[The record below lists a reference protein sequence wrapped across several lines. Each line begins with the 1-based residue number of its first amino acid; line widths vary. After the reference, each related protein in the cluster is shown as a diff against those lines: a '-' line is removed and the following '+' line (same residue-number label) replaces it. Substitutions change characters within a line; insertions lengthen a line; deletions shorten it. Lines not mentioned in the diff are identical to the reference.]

1 MQMMKQCENIR
12 VRLALYLDDELHNG
26 ERDDFAA
33 HLLGCAACR
42 QLCEAE
48 RAELTAL
55 RAAHPLYATP
65 PELRA
70 RVAELLNAAP
80 APFVAPPP
88 LRQRIQQIL
97 QPAERPIFTWR
108 PARAWALAATL
119 LVVAFAGFWLWTA
132 RRTGPPA
139 PSEFARMAV
148 DTHVR
153 RVRGQLPLEIASASP
168 AEISN
173 WFAGK
178 VSFSLKLPNY
188 QEASGQVRLYNLEGA
203 RLVGFRNDYAALVAY
218 DMDKHPITLVV
229 TANGVAMP
237 AGGEQ
242 VVSKGL
248 RFHYD
253 TLNGW
258 KVITWADRGLTYAL
272 VSDLAGRGQQSCIV
286 CHEGTQDREIIE
298 GLKPGRTQL

>member
-1 MQMMKQCENIR
+1 MMQCENIH

-26 ERDDFAA
+26 ERDDFEA
-33 HLLGCAACR
+33 HLQGCVACR
-42 QLCEAE
+42 QLHEIERREIEAI
-48 RAELTAL
+48 
-55 RAAHPLYATP
+55 RAAQPLYAAP

-70 RVAELLNAAP
+70 RIATLLEEVP
-80 APFVAPPP
+80 APYLAPNP
-88 LRQRIQQIL
+88 LRQRL
-97 QPAERPIFTWR
+97 QHMLRPAETPAFVFR
-108 PARAWALAATL
+108 PARLFALAAVL
-119 LVVAFAGFWLWTA
+119 CLGVFAGFWALVLHRNATA
-132 RRTGPPA
+132 LPP
-139 PSEFARMAV
+139 PSEFAQMAV

-153 RVRGQLPLEIASASP
+153 RVRGQLPLEINSHSP
-168 AEISN
+168 AEISA

-237 AGGEQ
+237 SGGEQ

-272 VSDLAGRGQQSCIV
+272 ISDLAGRGQQSCIV

-298 GLKPGRTQL
+298 GLKSERSQL

>member
-1 MQMMKQCENIR
+1 AQ
-12 VRLALYLDDELHNG
+12 
-26 ERDDFAA
+26 
-33 HLLGCAACR
+33 
-42 QLCEAE
+42 
-48 RAELTAL
+48 
-55 RAAHPLYATP
+55 
-65 PELRA
+65 
-70 RVAELLNAAP
+70 
-80 APFVAPPP
+80 
-88 LRQRIQQIL
+88 
-97 QPAERPIFTWR
+97 
-108 PARAWALAATL
+108 
-119 LVVAFAGFWLWTA
+119 
-132 RRTGPPA
+132 
-139 PSEFARMAV
+139 MAV

-237 AGGEQ
+237 SGGEQ

-253 TLNGW
+253 MLNGW

>member
-1 MQMMKQCENIR
+1 MMQCENIR

-26 ERDDFAA
+26 ERDDFEA
-33 HLLGCAACR
+33 HLQSCAACHQLHETER
-42 QLCEAE
+42 QEIEAI
-48 RAELTAL
+48 
-55 RAAHPLYATP
+55 RAAQPLYTAP

-70 RVAELLNAAP
+70 RLTSLLNETP
-80 APFVAPPP
+80 APFVAPHP

-97 QPAERPIFTWR
+97 RPNETPAFVFR
-108 PARAWALAATL
+108 PARMFALAAVL
-119 LVVAFAGFWLWTA
+119 CVAVFAGFWALVLQRNATA
-132 RRTGPPA
+132 LPA
-139 PSEFARMAV
+139 PSEFAQMAV

-168 AEISN
+168 AEISA

>member
-1 MQMMKQCENIR
+1 MMQCENIH

-26 ERDDFAA
+26 ERDDFEA
-33 HLLGCAACR
+33 HLQECADCR
-42 QLCEAE
+42 QSYEIERQEIEAI
-48 RAELTAL
+48 RTAQ
-55 RAAHPLYATP
+55 PLYTAP

-70 RVAELLNAAP
+70 RIATLLDETP
-80 APFVAPPP
+80 SPYVAPHP
-88 LRQRIQQIL
+88 LRQRLQQML
-97 QPAERPIFTWR
+97 RPTETPTFVFR
-108 PARAWALAATL
+108 PARLFALAAVL
-119 LVVAFAGFWLWTA
+119 CIVVFAGFWASVL
-132 RRTGPPA
+132 RRNATTLPA
-139 PSEFARMAV
+139 PSEFAQMAV

-153 RVRGQLPLEIASASP
+153 RVRGQLPLEINSHSP
-168 AEISN
+168 AEISG

-188 QEASGQVRLYNLEGA
+188 QEDSGQVRLYNLEGA
-203 RLVGFRNDYAALVAY
+203 RLVGFRKDYAALVAY
-218 DMDKHPITLVV
+218 DMDQHPITLVV
-229 TANGVAMP
+229 TSNGVAMP
-237 AGGEQ
+237 SGGEQ

>member
-1 MQMMKQCENIR
+1 MMQCENIH

-26 ERDDFAA
+26 ERDDFEA
-33 HLLGCAACR
+33 HLQSCAACR
-42 QLCEAE
+42 LLYETERQEIEAI
-48 RAELTAL
+48 RTAQ
-55 RAAHPLYATP
+55 PLYTAP
-65 PELRA
+65 AELRA
-70 RVAELLNAAP
+70 RLTMLLAETP
-80 APFVAPPP
+80 APYIAPRP
-88 LRQRIQQIL
+88 LRQRLQQML
-97 QPAERPIFTWR
+97 RPAETPAFVFR
-108 PARAWALAATL
+108 PARLFALAAVL
-119 LVVAFAGFWLWTA
+119 CIVVFAGFWALVL
-132 RRTGPPA
+132 RRNATVLPA
-139 PSEFARMAV
+139 PSEFAQMAV
-148 DTHVR
+148 NTHVR
-153 RVRGQLPLEIASASP
+153 RVRGQLPLEITSNSP
-168 AEISN
+168 AEISG

-229 TANGVAMP
+229 TSNGIAMP
-237 AGGEQ
+237 SGGEQ

>member
-1 MQMMKQCENIR
+1 MMQCENIH

-26 ERDDFAA
+26 ERDDFEA
-33 HLLGCAACR
+33 HVQSCAACR
-42 QLCEAE
+42 QLYELARQEIEAI
-48 RAELTAL
+48 
-55 RAAHPLYATP
+55 RAAQPLYTASA
-65 PELRA
+65 ELRA
-70 RVAELLNAAP
+70 RVVTLLNEAP
-80 APFVAPPP
+80 APFVAPQP
-88 LRQRIQQIL
+88 LRQRLQQML
-97 QPAERPIFTWR
+97 GVVEPPRFAFRPTRIFAMAAVLCVTVF
-108 PARAWALAATL
+108 AVFWALVLRQATTL
-119 LVVAFAGFWLWTA
+119 
-132 RRTGPPA
+132 PA
-139 PSEFARMAV
+139 PSEFAQMAV

-153 RVRGQLPLEIASASP
+153 RIRGQLPLEIASASP
-168 AEISN
+168 AEISD

-178 VSFSLKLPNY
+178 VSFRLKLPNY
-188 QEASGQVRLYNLEGA
+188 QEDSGQVRLYNLEGA

-242 VVSKGL
+242 VMSKGL

-286 CHEGTQDREIIE
+286 CHEGTKDREIIE
-298 GLKPGRTQL
+298 GLKPGRAQL

>member
-1 MQMMKQCENIR
+1 MQCENIH

-26 ERDDFAA
+26 ERDDFEA
-33 HLLGCAACR
+33 HLQSCAACR
-42 QLCEAE
+42 QLYETERQEIEAI
-48 RAELTAL
+48 RATQ
-55 RAAHPLYATP
+55 PLYTAP

-70 RVAELLNAAP
+70 RITSLLDAAP
-80 APFVAPPP
+80 APFVAPRP
-88 LRQRIQQIL
+88 LRQRIQQMLIPSET
-97 QPAERPIFTWR
+97 PAFVFR
-108 PARAWALAATL
+108 PARMFALAAVL
-119 LVVAFAGFWLWTA
+119 CVAVFAGFWALVLQRNTTA
-132 RRTGPPA
+132 LPA
-139 PSEFARMAV
+139 PSEFAQMAV

-168 AEISN
+168 AEISD

-188 QEASGQVRLYNLEGA
+188 QEDSGQMRLYSLEGA

-218 DMDKHPITLVV
+218 DMGNHPITLVV

-237 AGGEQ
+237 SGGEQ

-298 GLKPGRTQL
+298 GLKPGRVKL